1 MVKQVF
7 PVLLFLWVT
16 ACQAQ
21 NPPGLLPSPTAS
33 PPGAAVT
40 ASQIPLST
48 PSRTPIVTLAPLPTS
63 TPTATLTATTLPSA
77 TITPT
82 ATPDVPEVTALMQ
95 AFCRYGPGKAYLYSH
110 GLYSGDHALVHGRN
124 ASGSWLWVKPDN
136 LNRECWVSASVVE
149 VHGDLKKVHVVQT
162 RLPHTTLYGPPE
174 DVQAERDGDQVT
186 VTWNRVWMT
195 EDDRR
200 GYLIEATVCVDGHLS
215 WMAVQTDDTSFTF
228 TDAQNCTGVSGG
240 QLYAVDKHGY
250 TDPVDIPWP

>member
-1 MVKQVF
+1 
-7 PVLLFLWVT
+7 
-16 ACQAQ
+16 
-21 NPPGLLPSPTAS
+21 
-33 PPGAAVT
+33 
-40 ASQIPLST
+40 
-48 PSRTPIVTLAPLPTS
+48 
-63 TPTATLTATTLPSA
+63 
-77 TITPT
+77 
-82 ATPDVPEVTALMQ
+82 MQ

-110 GLYSGDHALVHGRN
+110 GLYTGDHALVHGKN

-149 VHGDLKKVHVVQT
+149 VRGDLKKVHVVQT

-186 VTWNRVWMT
+186 VSWNRVWMT

-200 GYLIEATVCVDGHLS
+200 GYLIEATVCEGGQS
-215 WMAVQTDDTSFTF
+215 IWMAVQTDEPSYTF
-228 TDAQNCTGVSGG
+228 TDEQGCSGASGG